1 MKLKGIDISTW
12 QGNVDFN
19 KVKAAGI
26 DFAIIRTGYGSK
38 GKDDKLDANVRG
50 CEAVG
55 LPYGFYHYSYA
66 RNEEE
71 AKTEVQNLLNLI
83 KGYKP
88 TYPVYI
94 DMEDA
99 DGYKKNNNVS
109 YATCINICEI
119 ECKALEAA
127 GYYAGIY
134 ANLDW
139 LNNKIN
145 SSKLDK
151 FDKWVA
157 QWHTKCTY
165 AGSYG
170 VWQYTSDGKVNGI
183 SGRVDMNECYKDYP
197 TMIKSA
203 GLNGFKATTETTKP
217 EVAKPETNKK
227 PVENVEKPVE
237 NFTTYKIKYG
247 DTLSGIAAKYNT
259 TYEYLAEI
267 NNIADPDKIN
277 AGDTIKVP
285 GTATKKEEYI
295 NYTIKR
301 GDTLSRIAA
310 KYNTTVDTLVKL
322 NNIKD
327 EDKIY
332 AGDTIKIPNK

>member
-26 DFAIIRTGYGSK
+26 NFVLIRTGYGSK
-38 GKDDKLDANVRG
+38 GKDSKLEANVRG

-66 RNEEE
+66 RNSEE

-99 DGYKKNNNVS
+99 DQYKAKNGVNN
-109 YATCINICEI
+109 ATCINICEI
-119 ECKALEAA
+119 ECLALEAA

-139 LNNKIN
+139 LENRIN
-145 SSKLDK
+145 DRRLDR

-157 QWHTKCTY
+157 QWATKCQYTK
-165 AGSYG
+165 SYG
-170 VWQYTSDGKVNGI
+170 VWQYTSGGTVNGI

-197 TMIKSA
+197 TIIKNA
-203 GLNGFKATTETTKP
+203 GLNGFKGTPAETTP
-217 EVAKPETNKK
+217 VTK
-227 PVENVEKPVE
+227 PVETVDNNMQ
-237 NFTTYKIKYG
+237 NFTNYTIKRG

-259 TYEYLAEI
+259 TYQYLAEI
-267 NNIADPDKIN
+267 NNIADPNKIN
-277 AGDTIKVP
+277 AGAVIKVP
-285 GTATKKEEYI
+285 VTAAKKEEYI
-295 NYTIKR
+295 NYTIR
-301 GDTLSRIAA
+301 SGDTLSAIAA

-327 EDKIY
+327 KNKIY
-332 AGDTIKIPNK
+332 AGDTIKIPSK

>member
-12 QGNVDFN
+12 QGNVDFK
-19 KVKAAGI
+19 KVKEAGI
-26 DFAIIRTGYGSK
+26 DFVIIRTGYGSS
-38 GKDDKLDANVRG
+38 GKDNKLDANVKG

-66 RNEEE
+66 RNSQE

-99 DGYKKNNNVS
+99 DGYKKKFNVS
-109 YATCINICEI
+109 YANCINICEI
-119 ECKALEAA
+119 ECLALEEA

-145 SSKLDK
+145 SSKLDR

-157 QWHTKCTY
+157 QWATKCTY

-183 SGRVDMNECYKDYP
+183 SGRVDMNECFKDYP
-197 TMIKSA
+197 TLIKNA
-203 GLNGFKATTETTKP
+203 GLNGFKGTTETKT
-217 EVAKPETNKK
+217 ETNKT
-227 PVENVEKPVE
+227 PVENVKKPVE
-237 NFTTYKIKYG
+237 NFTTYKIKTG

-259 TYEYLAEI
+259 TYQYLAEI

-285 GTATKKEEYI
+285 GTATTTVKEK
-295 NYTIKR
+295 YTTYKIKR
-301 GDTLSRIAA
+301 GDTLSEIAA

-327 EDKIY
+327 KNKIN
-332 AGDTIKIPNK
+332 AGDTIKVPSK